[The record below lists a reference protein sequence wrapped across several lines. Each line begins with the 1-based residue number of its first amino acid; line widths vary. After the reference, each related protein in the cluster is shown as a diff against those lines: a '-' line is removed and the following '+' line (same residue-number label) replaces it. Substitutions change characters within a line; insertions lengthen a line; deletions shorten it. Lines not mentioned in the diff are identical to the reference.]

1 MENTEAGF
9 YASLGVPFGA
19 DADDVK
25 RSYRKMS
32 LKYHPDRNRGDG
44 AEEAKAIFQLV
55 NNAFACISDA
65 KQRQEYDGL
74 FRTRCV
80 LEQGVLTSQTLVQR
94 PLDLVYSASLG
105 TGQGSLDDQVAGGS
119 PGRRTMKSSRLPSTR
134 ERQYDLPYE
143 MSSSSPGRTPCLAH
157 T

>member
-44 AEEAKAIFQLV
+44 AEEAKHIFQLV

-94 PLDLVYSASLG
+94 PLDLVYSASPRIERG
-105 TGQGSLDDQVAGGS
+105 TFTQRLA
-119 PGRRTMKSSRLPSTR
+119 RTLP
-134 ERQYDLPYE
+134 L
-143 MSSSSPGRTPCLAH
+143 
-157 T
+157 